1 MPNIETCL
9 NCLNDIDEQTLY
21 AEGMV
26 LSSHIMWSDKVSMV
40 LEALQSSADTED
52 CEEFIQE
59 AKSVG
64 TGITV
69 SKGDSLLKR
78 VWDFIRRLVRSI
90 INKISDVLTKLK
102 IRNYEYV
109 EIPMDKSLVEK
120 DLDTINSIY
129 TDLAMDILGTLIDSM
144 SSDNDTKYD
153 TDKVNKLIQRVSTL
167 NILKGIDDG
176 KRHGVKPNEFMTLRD
191 KIRYID
197 KSSKE
202 LLKRTE
208 TILKD
213 IERKSSEKNPANPKE
228 TEFMKKVQ
236 KLATDVSNAT
246 TKLFA
251 SFKFGSINKTRK
263 MDKEVDVK
271 IKNLKKHVDELS
283 DLINDDKK
291 KNVNESYYDS
301 EYISIE
307 DLEYI
312 DETKKPYEAY
322 LKKHDYDPKT
332 NTLEINGKR
341 MNAGKMSSKK
351 ERNRINRFLRE
362 NNYDPKTETIETDI
376 KNKDGSNKR
385 IKFNM
390 HKDQFGFMGPAYH
403 VHPNVTGPELN
414 ESEESINVKA
424 SELGVKPKESN
435 NLFKHEEGHAYQAA
449 QGNAGRTMVSA
460 LADAPYYSPSNENKD
475 KTSKFISDKN
485 SDSEHL
491 NQSELDADL
500 YAISH
505 NPYAKKTDKNA
516 IESGAANRLEKRAK
530 KEIKTIGRHERHDAK
545 NNIIDDLEFKCR
557 STKRILTMCEKTLED
572 LYNVLSKD
580 DEYIKNNTFME
591 SRDKVIDEIKNLQN
605 DIPEYKK
612 DIEKLETRINE
623 LKEMDDI
630 KGTDEYKEYEN
641 ELNKTIKDAIDLLNN
656 RLKIIRDES
665 QIRKQFLDEN
675 REQSGSK
682 ARKLEGRQGKHK
694 GKK

>member
-263 MDKEVDVK
+263 MDKEIDVK

-312 DETKKPYEAY
+312 DETEKPYEAY

-332 NTLEINGKR
+332 NTIKIDGER
-341 MNAGKMSSKK
+341 RNAGKIPSKK
-351 ERNRINRFLRE
+351 ERNRINKFLRE
-362 NNYDPKTETIETDI
+362 NKYDPKTETYESDI
-376 KNKDGSNKR
+376 KNKDDKPER
-385 IKFNM
+385 IKLNI
-390 HKDQFGFMGPAYH
+390 
-403 VHPNVTGPELN
+403 VPNTKEYENSHNVARYARTGEVAWEN
-414 ESEESINVKA
+414 INLKQATLKGKPVK
-424 SELGVKPKESN
+424 SN
-435 NLFKHEEGHAYQAA
+435 QTLKHEEGHANQERGHDSGH
-449 QGNAGRTMVSA
+449 GNDINYHIWANPLSKETQNHH
-460 LADAPYYSPSNENKD
+460 YNKD
-475 KTSKFISDKN
+475 
-485 SDSEHL
+485 
-491 NQSELDADL
+491 ELDADMYGYQHNR
-500 YAISH
+500 YANKDKPNKTGLERRYKDS
-505 NPYAKKTDKNA
+505 TDKSFDTA
-516 IESGAANRLEKRAK
+516 IKRSEEKY
-530 KEIKTIGRHERHDAK
+530 
-545 NNIIDDLEFKCR
+545 
-557 STKRILTMCEKTLED
+557 EKTKDYKMKDIRDTVIETAIYTLTETIKMKEHKIELILED
-572 LYNVLSKD
+572 IEDLSEELVNESNV
-580 DEYIKNNTFME
+580 
-591 SRDKVIDEIKNLQN
+591 DKKRELTDEIKLT
-605 DIPEYKK
+605 
-612 DIEKLETRINE
+612 EKLKERTEKLLRELNEKLTRIKNGDYNLIADKFDVNTVQE
-623 LKEMDDI
+623 DI
-630 KGTDEYKEYEN
+630 N
-641 ELNKTIKDAIDLLNN
+641 NKIRDYVERATTHID
-656 RLKIIRDES
+656 RLKQLRDDVKQET
-665 QIRKQFLDEN
+665 IYRNQFLDQHADEG
-675 REQSGSK
+675 GSQ